1 MSSARSNAS
10 AIQKRTQSAQFT
22 KDGSSELKFPRQ
34 EEQQKKLT
42 PIQAIIQLSESVQEM
57 KLQLNN
63 SPSSNDNEDKII
75 NLEKGI
81 ENLNKTISSQILK
94 TNDEN
99 KLLKDK
105 IQNLEKTVSDLQSLV
120 NTLSTKILST
130 KD

>member
-22 KDGSSELKFPRQ
+22 KEGSSELKFPRQ
-34 EEQQKKLT
+34 EEQNKKLT
-42 PIQAIIQLSESVQEM
+42 PIQAIIQLNESIQEI

-63 SPSSNDNEDKII
+63 VQSDNNNNDKII
-75 NLEKGI
+75 NLEEGI
-81 ENLNKTISSQILK
+81 ENLNKTISTQMLK
-94 TNDEN
+94 TSDEN

-120 NTLSTKILST
+120 NTLSTKILSA